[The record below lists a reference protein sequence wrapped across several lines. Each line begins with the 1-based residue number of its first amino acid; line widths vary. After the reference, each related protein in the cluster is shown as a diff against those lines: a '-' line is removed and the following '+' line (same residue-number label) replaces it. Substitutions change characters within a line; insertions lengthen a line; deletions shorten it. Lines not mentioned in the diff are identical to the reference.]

1 MIAAELLYL
10 VLRSCLCGQLCPLA
24 AAKLWRKSVKKWM
37 LSLGVIL
44 IAISAQPN
52 SVCAQSTHTQTLDE
66 ALSLRHAFSPRISPD
81 GRYVVYTQ
89 RETNWK
95 ENAFVNQFWLVDVS
109 TGKSFQLTRGKK
121 SADDA
126 TWSPDGNWI
135 AFVTERESVAIEP
148 LSADDKDKDKEKKK
162 TEEGK
167 DKKDAEAPGK
177 PADRQIWLISPSG
190 GEAWQLTKSET
201 DIDNFRWSKDSRFIA
216 YAANAPETKASK
228 DRKEKYSDYRV
239 FEKDYRQNQL
249 WQVDLTAATKTFLPV
264 DAKRL
269 ITDLSLNV
277 HNFSWSPDSTKIA
290 FSAAPNPNLS
300 SSGERD
306 IYLLDLS
313 NNNSVTKI
321 VALPGPDTNPVFSP
335 DGKQLA
341 FATALA
347 QPYYYYANE
356 HIAVVDLSAV
366 LSKPA
371 TTPADVRDLT
381 AAFDEDP
388 DLADW
393 GPDGIYFGAQQKT
406 SAHIYRV
413 DPQTREIRRIT
424 SPDSLLIEDASAT
437 ADFKT
442 LAFMAEDATHM
453 TEIYVSSVAPFAPR
467 KLTDMTAQV
476 KDWKLGTVE
485 VISWKSQDGTVI
497 EGILHKPA
505 DYDPARKYPL
515 FVMIHGGPTG
525 TSEPTLSPS
534 EYAYPIQ
541 IFLSKG
547 ALVLEPNYRG
557 SAGYGSAFRA
567 LNVRNLGVGDM
578 WDVMSGVDYLIG
590 KGIVDSTRM
599 GSMGWSQGGYI
610 SAFLT
615 THTDRFKA
623 ISVGAGISNWMTY
636 YVNTDITPFTRQ
648 YLHATPWDD
657 PEIYAKTSP
666 ITTIKKA
673 KTPTLIQQG
682 SNDQRV
688 PVPDSFELYRGLQD
702 QGVPSRL
709 VLYTGFGHGINKPKS
724 LRALQQSN
732 LDWFNFYIWNEPIPR
747 DSPLNGSGEQDA
759 K

>member
-1 MIAAELLYL
+1 M
-10 VLRSCLCGQLCPLA
+10 
-24 AAKLWRKSVKKWM
+24 KKWI

-52 SVCAQSTHTQTLDE
+52 PVLAQSAHTQTLDE
-66 ALSLRHAFSPRISPD
+66 ALSLRLVFSPRISPD

-95 ENAFVNQFWLVDVS
+95 DNAFVNQLWLVDVS
-109 TGKSFQLTRGKK
+109 TLKSFQLTRGKK
-121 SADDA
+121 SADGA

-135 AFVTERESVAIEP
+135 AFVTERESVAVEP
-148 LSADDKDKDKEKKK
+148 LSADDKEKDKDKKK
-162 TEEGK
+162 TEEAK
-167 DKKDAEAPGK
+167 DKKDAETPGK

-201 DIDNFRWSKDSRFIA
+201 DVDNFRWSKDSRFIA

-228 DRKEKYSDYRV
+228 DRKEKYSDYHV

-249 WQVDLTAATKTFLPV
+249 WQLDVTAATKTFLPT

-269 ITDLSLNV
+269 VTDLSLNV

-290 FSAAPNPNLS
+290 FSAAPNPNLA

-356 HIAVVDLSAV
+356 HIASVDLSAV

-406 SAHIYRV
+406 SAHIYRLN
-413 DPQTREIRRIT
+413 PQTREIRRVT

-442 LAFMAEDATHM
+442 LAFMTEDATHM
-453 TEIYVSSVAPFAPR
+453 TEIYISSVAPFLPR
-467 KLTDMTAQV
+467 KLTDMTTQV

-497 EGILHKPA
+497 EGVLHKPA

-515 FVMIHGGPTG
+515 LVMIHGGPTG
-525 TSEPTLSPS
+525 TSEPTLSPG

-541 IFLSKG
+541 TFLSKG

-732 LDWFNFYIWNEPIPR
+732 LDWFNFYIWNEPIPK
-747 DSPLNGSGEQDA
+747 DSPLNGSSEQDA

>member
-1 MIAAELLYL
+1 LEEPLRKRILCASMTL
-10 VLRSCLCGQLCPLA
+10 V
-24 AAKLWRKSVKKWM
+24 V
-37 LSLGVIL
+37 
-44 IAISAQPN
+44 ISAMPN
-52 SVCAQSTHTQTLDE
+52 LVRAQAAHSPTLE
-66 ALSLRHAFSPRISPD
+66 ESLSLRLISSPRISPD
-81 GRYVVYTQ
+81 GRYIAYTQ

-95 ENAFVNQFWLVDVS
+95 ENAFVAQLWLVDVS
-109 TGKSFQLTRGKK
+109 TGKSVQLTRGKK
-121 SADDA
+121 SADAA
-126 TWSPDGNWI
+126 TWSADGKWI
-135 AFVTERESVAIEP
+135 AFLTEREAAAVEP
-148 LSADDKDKDKEKKK
+148 LSAAEKEKEKEK
-162 TEEGK
+162 ESK
-167 DKKDAEAPGK
+167 DKKDAETPAK
-177 PADRQIWLISPSG
+177 PADRQIWIISPFG
-190 GEAWQLTKSET
+190 GEAWQLTKSEA
-201 DIDNFRWSKDSRFIA
+201 DIDNFRWSKDSKLIA
-216 YAANAPETKASK
+216 YAANAPESKSAK
-228 DRKEKYSDYRV
+228 DRKEKYSEYRV

-249 WQVDLTAATKTFLPV
+249 WLADVAAATRDFLPV
-264 DAKRL
+264 EAKRL
-269 ITDLSLNV
+269 FTDLSLNV

-300 SSGERD
+300 SGGERD

-313 NNNSVTKI
+313 NNNSVTRI
-321 VALPGPDTNPVFSP
+321 VALPGPDSNPVFSP

-356 HIAVVDLSAV
+356 HIAAVDLSAV

-388 DLADW
+388 DLLDW
-393 GPDGIYFGAQQKT
+393 GPDGIYFAAEQKT
-406 SAHIYRV
+406 SAHVFRLN
-413 DPQTREIRRIT
+413 PKSREVQRIT
-424 SPDSLLIEDASAT
+424 SPDSLLLEDASFT
-437 ADFKT
+437 TDFKT
-442 LAFMAEDATHM
+442 LAFVTEDPTHMAEL
-453 TEIYVSSVAPFAPR
+453 YVSSVSRFAQR

-485 VISWKSQDGTVI
+485 VISWKSQDSTTI

-515 FVMIHGGPTG
+515 LVVIHGGPTG
-525 TSEPTLSPS
+525 TSQPALSPD

-541 IFLSKG
+541 TFLSKG

-578 WDVMSGVDYLIG
+578 WDVMSGVDYLLG
-590 KGIVDSTRM
+590 KGMVDSNRM
-599 GSMGWSQGGYI
+599 GAMGWSEGGYI

-615 THTDRFKA
+615 THTERFKA

-666 ITTIKKA
+666 ITTIKQA

-732 LDWFNFYIWNEPIPR
+732 LDWFNFYIWNEPIPK
-747 DSPLNGSGEQDA
+747 DSPLNGSSELDSS